1 MPSPTN
7 RFESTL
13 RDLEQA
19 VAAIR
24 RFSNE
29 PLDKSLLTK
38 ACADAQRCLSVF
50 GDVLEER
57 STSSLESFFSAVGAG
72 VISAQRELDQHSLA
86 YIQDAMLQQ
95 AQALTPK
102 GDKAAGAALGAQLKH
117 EGQHG
122 GAEEW
127 NTLALPPNAAMFRIP
142 KVTAEFKFAVEQT
155 LTKGINVIFYSN
167 KVESQSLQQ
176 QTATIEVVSVP
187 LPPNYRPPPPDAA
200 PVRLAEDKPAA
211 SPPLSPSRPAE
222 EVLFEKVR
230 GIDGRASGT
239 SPAATPPA
247 TPPATATP
255 PAGPP
260 KGVKPAS
267 SSPPKPVIFTS
278 DGGDEDASSPDAA
291 AATSQKGAPARLL
304 PLTRAVE
311 PAGQGAP
318 MSQSLATGPSVELAG
333 AALTDPF
340 VQIFARRVLDEGSRR
355 DLFARLVPSI
365 QAMGAAGFLH
375 GRLLSKS
382 VQARTVI
389 LEDEQ
394 HRYFLLLARGQPQP
408 LLRIW
413 QFSLS
418 PPQLQQIVRLRID
431 PQAEPGLSHVCQFVE
446 RLGSEQAA
454 LRSRHGR

>member
-86 YIQDAMLQQ
+86 YIQDAMLQH
-95 AQALTPK
+95 AQALAPK
-102 GDKAAGAALGAQLKH
+102 GDKAAGAALGAQVKH
-117 EGQHG
+117 EGGHG

-187 LPPNYRPPPPDAA
+187 LPPNYRPPPPEAA
-200 PVRLAEDKPAA
+200 PGSPREDKPAA
-211 SPPLSPSRPAE
+211 SPQLAPSRPTE
-222 EVLFEKVR
+222 EALFEKVR
-230 GIDGRASGT
+230 AVDSRPSGT
-239 SPAATPPA
+239 PAAA
-247 TPPATATP
+247 
-255 PAGPP
+255 PP
-260 KGVKPAS
+260 KGAKPAS
-267 SSPPKPVIFTS
+267 ASPPKPVIFTS
-278 DGGDEDASSPDAA
+278 DGGDEDGASQSAA
-291 AATSQKGAPARLL
+291 AATSQPGAPAHLP
-304 PLTRAVE
+304 PLTRAAETAVQGGAGT
-311 PAGQGAP
+311 PA
-318 MSQSLATGPSVELAG
+318 LATFPSAELA
-333 AALTDPF
+333 AATLADPF

-355 DLFARLVPSI
+355 DLFARLVPTI

-389 LEDEQ
+389 LEDGE